1 MDRNS
6 LINSNNI
13 NLIEERLKGMTFKTM
28 PFILVAM
35 IFQGN
40 HFFNRGIFIMSK
52 LKNDASTLKKMTR
65 TDYEKLVYDTFGNEE
80 GVETLLRSGMK
91 GLKLVLIGM
100 GVKPTTNK
108 RW

>member
-1 MDRNS
+1 MANA
-6 LINSNNI
+6 NN
-13 NLIEERLKGMTFKTM
+13 KTT
-28 PFILVAM
+28 
-35 IFQGN
+35 
-40 HFFNRGIFIMSK
+40 SE
-52 LKNDASTLKKMTR
+52 LKKMTR

-91 GLKLVLIGM
+91 GLKLVLVGM

>member
-1 MDRNS
+1 MDCNS
-6 LINSNNI
+6 FTNSNNI
-13 NLIEERLKGMTFKTM
+13 NLIEERLKGMTYATM
-28 PFILVAM
+28 PLI
-35 IFQGN
+35 
-40 HFFNRGIFIMSK
+40 FNRIIIMSK
-52 LKNDASTLKKMTR
+52 LKNDTSTLKKMTR

-91 GLKLVLIGM
+91 GLKLVLVGM

>member
-1 MDRNS
+1 MDRYPF
-6 LINSNNI
+6 INSNNI
-13 NLIEERLKGMTFKTM
+13 NLIEERLKGMTYLTM
-28 PFILVAM
+28 PL
-35 IFQGN
+35 IF
-40 HFFNRGIFIMSK
+40 FYRGIFIMSK
-52 LKNDASTLKKMTR
+52 LKNDTSTLKKMTR

>member
-1 MDRNS
+1 MDRYPF
-6 LINSNNI
+6 INSNNI
-13 NLIEERLKGMTFKTM
+13 NLIEERLKGMTYLTM
-28 PFILVAM
+28 PLILVVM
-35 IFQGN
+35 IFQDN

-52 LKNDASTLKKMTR
+52 LKNDTSTLKKMTR
-65 TDYEKLVYDTFGNEE
+65 TDYEKLVYDTFGSDE

-91 GLKLVLIGM
+91 GLKLVLVGM